1 MLLYRH
7 IKTAVLGQY
16 VCRTYDPVHIVVLV
30 ARWLERL
37 TGDKKIDGSI
47 RDWESENVSE
57 FAINLECG
65 HRQRST
71 DGLKNCDIYTI
82 KMLLKML
89 LFVSDKLTC

>member
-1 MLLYRH
+1 M
-7 IKTAVLGQY
+7 
-16 VCRTYDPVHIVVLV
+16 